1 MKKKIEKTKSII
13 AKFRRDI
20 TCKEFDICVNNLLKN
35 FDPEQE
41 VEINYDDDF
50 KNIVV
55 HIDEV
60 NKPHLRVVK

>member
-1 MKKKIEKTKSII
+1 MKKTKNII

-20 TCKEFDICVNNLLKN
+20 TCEEFDVSVNKLLKN

-50 KNIVV
+50 KNIIVYIDTV
-55 HIDEV
+55 H
-60 NKPHLRVVK
+60 KLHLRVVK